1 MALSST
7 SFSTASMVAKVKI
20 AMQVATYD
28 GHAELY
34 GRKGRLLMQVHY
46 HPGNR
51 HSRCS
56 FQFFNADQGDVSAL
70 VVAGARKFHAGVDR

>member
-1 MALSST
+1 MSLSST
-7 SFSTASMVAKVKI
+7 SFNTASMVAKVKI

-34 GRKGRLLMQVHY
+34 GRKGKLLMQVHY
-46 HPGNR
+46 HPGCR
-51 HSRCS
+51 QP

-70 VVAGARKFHAGVDR
+70 VLAGARQFHARVGAYA